1 MSIFLVV
8 KSFYENMFIF
18 VTNLDYQS
26 LEGLDET
33 DHDLDGAGD
42 VDPLSQAHLDVECR
56 GDVRDELGC
65 SNQY

>member
-8 KSFYENMFIF
+8 KSFFENMFIF

-33 DHDLDGAGD
+33 DHDLDGAGG
-42 VDPLSQAHLDVECR
+42 VQPHSQAHLDVEGR
-56 GDVRDELGC
+56 GDVHHGLRG
-65 SNQY
+65 SHQH